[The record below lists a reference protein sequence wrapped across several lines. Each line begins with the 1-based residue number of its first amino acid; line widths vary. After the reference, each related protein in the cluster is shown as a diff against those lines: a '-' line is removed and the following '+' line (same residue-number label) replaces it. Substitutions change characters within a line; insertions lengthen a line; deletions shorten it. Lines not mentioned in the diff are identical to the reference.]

1 MMAIGMTLN
10 IVGHGV
16 PDLPNWL
23 RHLESLHPKTI
34 DLGLDRVVE
43 VKQRLNL
50 NPPFPIIT
58 VAGTNGKGS
67 TCAMLEAILLAA
79 GYRIGL
85 YTSPHLLRYNERVR
99 INGFEASD
107 EALCEAFAAV
117 EQARGEV
124 SLTYFEFG
132 TLAAVWLFVR
142 AGLSAVI
149 LEVGLGGR
157 LDAVN
162 AFDADCAVLTSVDF
176 DHMDYLGDS
185 RLAIGYEKAGIFRAG
200 KPAVCGE
207 FDVPYSV
214 LAHAEKIGADL
225 RRIGS
230 DFGYDGLGACRTYG
244 DRSENSAGRG
254 QILPVLQV
262 NSRSI
267 GQKSGEIWTAQV
279 DSQPIHHESDRLLKP
294 NQWRF
299 TSVDGLRLSL
309 PYPAMRGTY
318 QLGNAS
324 TCLAALE
331 QLGAR
336 LPVSH
341 DDIRRGLLAAV
352 VPGRFQVLPG
362 RPQRIFDVA
371 HNPHAAR
378 ALAENLRAMPPTGKT
393 FAVFAMLRDKDIAG
407 VVRAMKEQVDRWL
420 VAGIGQPRGASAEEM
435 LRILEQEGLAQRA
448 EAFPSVAEAY
458 RHACAKAVEDDKIL
472 IFGSFYTVAE
482 AMTLADSQVE

>member
-1 MMAIGMTLN
+1 MMAICMN
-10 IVGHGV
+10 PDNVGHGV
-16 PDLPNWL
+16 PDLPGWL
-23 RHLESLHPKTI
+23 SYLEQLHPKTI
-34 DLGLDRVVE
+34 DLGLDRVAE
-43 VKQRLNL
+43 VRQRLDL
-50 NPPFPIIT
+50 NPSFPIIT

-79 GYRIGL
+79 GYRVGL

-99 INGFEASD
+99 INGEEASD

-132 TLAAVWLFVR
+132 TLAAVWLFAR
-142 AGLSAVI
+142 AGLDAAI

-162 AFDADCAVLTSVDF
+162 AFDTDCAVLTSVDF
-176 DHMDYLGDS
+176 DHMDYLGNS
-185 RLAIGYEKAGIFRAG
+185 RLAIGHEKAGIFRAG
-200 KPAVCGE
+200 KPVVCGE
-207 FDVPYSV
+207 FDLPYSV
-214 LAHAEKIGADL
+214 LAHAEKIGANL
-225 RRIGS
+225 RRIGP
-230 DFGYDGLGACRTYG
+230 DFGYDGL
-244 DRSENSAGRG
+244 E
-254 QILPVLQV
+254 
-262 NSRSI
+262 
-267 GQKSGEIWTAQV
+267 
-279 DSQPIHHESDRLLKP
+279 P

-309 PYPAMRGTY
+309 PYPALRGAY

-331 QLGAR
+331 QLKAR
-336 LPVSH
+336 LPVTH
-341 DDIRRGLLAAV
+341 DDIRRGLLEAV

-378 ALAENLRAMPPTGKT
+378 ALAENLRAMPPAGKVI
-393 FAVFAMLRDKDIAG
+393 AVFAMLRDKDIAG
-407 VVRAMKEQVDRWL
+407 VVRAMQGQVDRWL
-420 VAGIGQPRGASAEEM
+420 VAGIGQPRGASSEEL
-435 LRILEQEGLAQRA
+435 LRVLEQEGLAQRA

-482 AMTLADSQVE
+482 AMQSK

>member
-1 MMAIGMTLN
+1 MNSEVGRKSEEYCAEHSADYATLTRPTELN
-10 IVGHGV
+10 S
-16 PDLPNWL
+16 LAECL
-23 RHLESLHPKTI
+23 SYLEQLHPKTI
-34 DLGLDRVVE
+34 DLSLDRVAE

-50 NPPFPIIT
+50 NPAFPIIT

-67 TCAMLEAILLAA
+67 TCAMLEAVLLAA
-79 GYRIGL
+79 GYRVGL

-99 INGFEASD
+99 INGKEASD
-107 EALCEAFAAV
+107 EALCAAIAAV

-132 TLAAVWLFVR
+132 TLAAVWLFAR
-142 AGLSAVI
+142 AGLDAAV

-162 AFDADCAVLTSVDF
+162 AFDTDCAVLTSVDF
-176 DHMDYLGDS
+176 DHMEYLGDS
-185 RLAIGYEKAGIFRAG
+185 RLAIGYEKAGIFRPG

-214 LAHAEKIGADL
+214 LAHAEKVGANL
-225 RRIGS
+225 RRIGP
-230 DFGYDGLGACRTYG
+230 DFGYDSL
-244 DRSENSAGRG
+244 E
-254 QILPVLQV
+254 
-262 NSRSI
+262 
-267 GQKSGEIWTAQV
+267 
-279 DSQPIHHESDRLLKP
+279 P

-299 TSVDGLRLSL
+299 TSRDGLRLSL

-331 QLGAR
+331 QLR
-336 LPVSH
+336 EKLPVGH
-341 DDIRRGLLAAV
+341 DDIRRGLLEAV

-371 HNPHAAR
+371 HNPHAAKV
-378 ALAENLRAMPPTGKT
+378 LAENLRAMPPTGKT

-407 VVRAMKEQVDRWL
+407 VVRAMKEQVDLWL
-420 VAGIGQPRGASAEEM
+420 VAGIVQPRGASAEEL
-435 LRILEQEGLAQRA
+435 LRVMEQEGLAQHA
-448 EAFPSVAEAY
+448 GAFASVAEAY
-458 RHACAKAVEDDKIL
+458 RHACAKAAEDDKIL
-472 IFGSFYTVAE
+472 VFGSFYTVAE
-482 AMTLADSQVE
+482 AMTLTVAGG

>member
-1 MMAIGMTLN
+1 MNNLAE
-10 IVGHGV
+10 
-16 PDLPNWL
+16 WL
-23 RHLESLHPKTI
+23 GYLEQLHPKAI
-34 DLGLDRVVE
+34 DLSLDRVAE
-43 VKQRLNL
+43 VKRRLSL
-50 NPPFPIIT
+50 SPSFPIIT

-67 TCAMLEAILLAA
+67 TCAMLEAVLLAA
-79 GYRIGL
+79 GYRVGL

-99 INGFEASD
+99 INGAEVTD

-117 EQARGEV
+117 EQARGDV

-132 TLAAVWLFVR
+132 TLAAVWLFAR
-142 AGLSAVI
+142 AGLDATI

-162 AFDADCAVLTSVDF
+162 AFDTDCAVLTSVDF

-200 KPAVCGE
+200 RPAVCGE
-207 FDVPYSV
+207 FDLPYSV
-214 LAHAEKIGADL
+214 LAHAEKIGASL
-225 RRIGS
+225 RRIGP
-230 DFGYDGLGACRTYG
+230 DFGYDGL
-244 DRSENSAGRG
+244 E
-254 QILPVLQV
+254 
-262 NSRSI
+262 
-267 GQKSGEIWTAQV
+267 
-279 DSQPIHHESDRLLKP
+279 P

-299 TSVDGLRLSL
+299 ASVDGLRLSL
-309 PYPAMRGTY
+309 PYPALRGAY

-331 QLGAR
+331 QLRAR
-336 LPVSH
+336 LPVTH
-341 DDIRRGLLAAV
+341 DDIRRGLLEAV

-378 ALAENLRAMPPTGKT
+378 ALAENLRAMPPAGKT

-407 VVRAMKEQVDRWL
+407 VVRAMKEQVDLWL
-420 VAGIGQPRGASAEEM
+420 IAGIGQPRGASAEEL
-435 LRILEQEGLAQRA
+435 LRVLEQEGWSQRA

-458 RHACAKAVEDDKIL
+458 RHACAKATEDDKIL
-472 IFGSFYTVAE
+472 VFGSFYTVAE
-482 AMTLADSQVE
+482 AMKSEQAPFTFAPSPLAGEGWGEGISLAKE

>member
-1 MMAIGMTLN
+1 MNSVVGRNSEAYCAEHPAGYATLTRPTELN
-10 IVGHGV
+10 S
-16 PDLPNWL
+16 LAEWL
-23 RHLESLHPKTI
+23 DYLEQLHPKTI
-34 DLGLDRVVE
+34 DLSLERVAE

-50 NPPFPIIT
+50 NPSFAVIT

-79 GYRIGL
+79 GYRVGL

-99 INGFEASD
+99 INGAEATD
-107 EALCEAFAAV
+107 EALCAAFSAV
-117 EQARGEV
+117 ERARGEV

-142 AGLSAVI
+142 AGLDAAV

-162 AFDADCAVLTSVDF
+162 AFDTDCAVLTSVDF

-185 RLAIGYEKAGIFRAG
+185 RETIGYEKAGIFRAG

-214 LAHAEKIGADL
+214 LAHAEKIGANL
-225 RRIGS
+225 RRIGP
-230 DFGYDGLGACRTYG
+230 DFGYDG
-244 DRSENSAGRG
+244 
-254 QILPVLQV
+254 V
-262 NSRSI
+262 
-267 GQKSGEIWTAQV
+267 
-279 DSQPIHHESDRLLKP
+279 ES

-299 TSVDGLRLSL
+299 TSGDGLRLTL
-309 PYPAMRGTY
+309 PYPALRGTY

-331 QLGAR
+331 QLKVR
-336 LPVSH
+336 LPVTP
-341 DDIRRGLLAAV
+341 DDIRRGLLAASI
-352 VPGRFQVLPG
+352 PGRFQVLPG

-371 HNPHAAR
+371 HNPHAVR
-378 ALAENLRAMPPTGKT
+378 AFAANLRAMPPVGRNI
-393 FAVFAMLRDKDIAG
+393 AVFAMLHDKDIAG
-407 VVRAMKEQVDRWL
+407 VVREIKDQIDLWL
-420 VAGIGQPRGASAEEM
+420 VAGIGQPRGASAEE
-435 LRILEQEGLAQRA
+435 LQRVLVNQGLAPRVEIFQTVA
-448 EAFPSVAEAY
+448 EAF
-458 RHACAKAVEDDKIL
+458 RHACDKAAVDDKIL

-482 AMTLADSQVE
+482 AMTAAAAGG

>member
-1 MMAIGMTLN
+1 MMAIGMTSN
-10 IVGHGV
+10 NVGHGV
-16 PDLPNWL
+16 PDLPAWL
-23 RHLESLHPKTI
+23 SYLEQLHPKTI
-34 DLGLDRVVE
+34 DLGLDRVAE
-43 VKQRLNL
+43 VRQRLDL
-50 NPPFPIIT
+50 NPTFPIIA

-79 GYRIGL
+79 GYRVGL

-99 INGFEASD
+99 INGEEASD
-107 EALCEAFAAV
+107 AALCEAFAAV

-132 TLAAVWLFVR
+132 TLAAVWLFAR
-142 AGLSAVI
+142 AGLDAAI

-207 FDVPYSV
+207 FDLPYSV
-214 LAHAEKIGADL
+214 LAHAEEIGANL
-225 RRIGS
+225 RRIGP
-230 DFGYDGLGACRTYG
+230 DFGYDGL
-244 DRSENSAGRG
+244 E
-254 QILPVLQV
+254 
-262 NSRSI
+262 
-267 GQKSGEIWTAQV
+267 
-279 DSQPIHHESDRLLKP
+279 P

-299 TSVDGLRLSL
+299 SSVDGLRLSL
-309 PYPAMRGTY
+309 PYPALRGAY

-331 QLGAR
+331 QIKSR

-341 DDIRRGLLAAV
+341 DDIRRGLLEAV

-378 ALAENLRAMPPTGKT
+378 ALAENLRAMPPAGKT

-407 VVRAMKEQVDRWL
+407 VVRAMQGQVDQWL
-420 VAGIGQPRGASAEEM
+420 VAGIGQPRGASAEEL
-435 LRILEQEGLAQRA
+435 LRVLEQEGLAQRA

-458 RHACAKAVEDDKIL
+458 RHACAKAAEDDKIL

-482 AMTLADSQVE
+482 AMQS